1 MNKGFLSL
9 MLFALLVLS
18 CSNDALNNIGIES
31 TRSLNMNSVDSMRN
45 VTIISS
51 MEDFYAFLAEKVNLD
66 SLQRDYTPK
75 YSIPNASIT
84 TVTKV
89 GYTEKFMIFEDCE
102 NLEIY
107 FSDFQTA
114 DKLGLIAH
122 KTYFITIGQ
131 VGYTFQ
137 LQNNQHPSSAESLE
151 CGLLLDNPRTDDFV
165 NAPRGYN
172 GFYTPETSTSPSK
185 FSMYTDLVYFLDYT
199 DDPKIW
205 YPCNPENLKWN
216 VNILEL

>member
-51 MEDFYAFLAEKVNLD
+51 MEDFYAFLAEKVNLN

-122 KTYFITIGQ
+122 KTYFITIFTSLGKSKSPIFILIIQ
-131 VGYTFQ
+131 IPTFYFKTRR
-137 LQNNQHPSSAESLE
+137 NITFNIISRFKI
-151 CGLLLDNPRTDDFV
+151 CFKV
-165 NAPRGYN
+165 NC
-172 GFYTPETSTSPSK
+172 
-185 FSMYTDLVYFLDYT
+185 
-199 DDPKIW
+199 I
-205 YPCNPENLKWN
+205 
-216 VNILEL
+216 